1 MRQAA
6 LRAAWLAIGLFMSA
20 LAWAAPAVPVVLE
33 AERKE
38 IRLQEGIEVLEDGE
52 RRLQATDFSAA
63 PPASFHKLPGEH
75 HSYGYSGSAFWARVE
90 VGNPGAGGADWFLVY
105 KQVAIDRIQVF
116 LGRADG
122 TWREIAPYGAETA
135 HELFG
140 GLRYPAFHLSLAGGE
155 RATVLVR
162 IENSSPIRFPLVM
175 QEFHDFFKQDRVGRM
190 WAGLALAIPLVVAI
204 YMLFLWGAMRDHSL
218 LLYIG
223 FQLAVMVASAWISGY
238 LAEILPMLPRRTL
251 AEIGVVA
258 FNLSYFF
265 GLLHARAFMQ
275 LPRRQPVLARA
286 VLFVAPLFL
295 LVIGIE
301 VVQPTAARLITVAGA
316 IGVVLFVFGTSLA
329 AWYRRLPHA
338 AIYAAAWASLLPGV
352 ASIIGSRLG
361 WIDHGAVTVAQLAA
375 GVMSSLIFGIAL
387 AGQIRLREAR
397 AQAVMAQGR
406 LLAAAHHDLR
416 QPLQSL
422 GLFAASLAGQ
432 TDPLHIRRLV
442 GRINQSVEALEKLFS
457 GVLDVSRLD
466 AGVQAVE
473 RRPFPVQEVF
483 ARIAAE
489 FLPQAQERGL
499 RLRVRPTGEW
509 TESDPLVFERILRN
523 LVSNAIRYTE
533 RGGVLLACRRRGRR
547 LWIEVWD
554 TGIGI
559 DGADRE
565 KIFEEFFQVGNAARD
580 RSKGLG
586 LGLAIVRRLADLLGE
601 KLTLRS
607 VPGRGSVFAL
617 RCSRA
622 MPVSAAAL
630 VASPA
635 TPHEAG
641 GRQLVVL
648 LEDDAL
654 VRMALEG
661 LLVQRGLAVV
671 GGATF
676 EEASQSLQEIARTPD
691 LIIADYR
698 LRDGENGVAAARKL
712 QQAFGAA
719 FPVLLLTGESTDGGL
734 EEAAASG
741 FPVLRKPVT
750 GARLLAEIDVLLGR
764 SDVRGEAAKA

>member
-6 LRAAWLAIGLFMSA
+6 LRAAWLAIGLFMA
-20 LAWAAPAVPVVLE
+20 APAWAAPVVLE

-38 IRLQEGIEVLEDGE
+38 IRLQEGIEVLEDAE

-75 HSYGYSGSAFWARVE
+75 HSYGYSASAFWARAE
-90 VGNPGAGGADWFLVY
+90 IGNPGAGRADWFLVY

-140 GLRYPAFHLSLAGGE
+140 GLRYPAFHLSLAAGE

-190 WAGLALAIPLVVAI
+190 WAGLALVIPLVVAI

-251 AEIGVVA
+251 AEIGVAA

-275 LPRRQPVLARA
+275 LPRRQPVLGRA

-295 LVIGIE
+295 LVIGME
-301 VVQPTAARLITVAGA
+301 FVQPTAARLITVAGA
-316 IGVVLFVFGTSLA
+316 IGVVLFVFGTTLV

-422 GLFAASLAGQ
+422 GIFIELMRGEAERPAQVRALAGRMEAAYGSLADFIDGLLELSRAADGQ
-432 TDPLHIRRLV
+432 HEPKLV
-442 GRINQSVEALEKLFS
+442 
-457 GVLDVSRLD
+457 
-466 AGVQAVE
+466 
-473 RRPFPVQEVF
+473 
-483 ARIAAE
+483 
-489 FLPQAQERGL
+489 
-499 RLRVRPTGEW
+499 RLRVNDVLAPLVAEYRRLAAAVGLELRHVPSSAW
-509 TESDPLVFERILRN
+509 IESDPRLLERILRN
-523 LVSNAIRYTE
+523 ILANAVRYTQ
-533 RGGVLLACRRRGRR
+533 RGRILVGCRRCGDR
-547 LWIEVWD
+547 LAIEVCD
-554 TGIGI
+554 TGPGI
-559 DGADRE
+559 AERDRE
-565 KIFEEFFQVGNAARD
+565 RMFDTFIQGAEAQNSRAGF
-580 RSKGLG
+580 G
-586 LGLAIVRRLADLLGE
+586 LGLAIVKQLARRMGHE
-601 KLTLRS
+601 ICLRS
-607 VPGRGSVFAL
+607 VEGRGSCFRVL
-617 RCSRA
+617 VPR
-622 MPVSAAAL
+622 PVSM
-630 VASPA
+630 
-635 TPHEAG
+635 E
-641 GRQLVVL
+641 R
-648 LEDDAL
+648 
-654 VRMALEG
+654 
-661 LLVQRGLAVV
+661 
-671 GGATF
+671 
-676 EEASQSLQEIARTPD
+676 
-691 LIIADYR
+691 
-698 LRDGENGVAAARKL
+698 
-712 QQAFGAA
+712 
-719 FPVLLLTGESTDGGL
+719 
-734 EEAAASG
+734 
-741 FPVLRKPVT
+741 
-750 GARLLAEIDVLLGR
+750 
-764 SDVRGEAAKA
+764 

>member
-20 LAWAAPAVPVVLE
+20 PACAAPVVLE
-33 AERKE
+33 AEHKE
-38 IRLQEGIEVLEDGE
+38 IRLHEGIEVLEDAQ
-52 RRLQATDFSAA
+52 RRLLATDFSAL

-75 HSYGYSGSAFWARVE
+75 HSYGYSGSAFWARAE
-90 VGNPGAGGADWFLVY
+90 IGNPGAGGADWFLVY

-162 IENSSPIRFPLVM
+162 IENSSPIRFPLAM

-190 WAGLALAIPLVVAI
+190 WAGLALVIPLVVAI

-223 FQLAVMVASAWISGY
+223 FQLSVMVASAWISGY

-286 VLFVAPLFL
+286 VLFAAPLFL

-301 VVQPTAARLITVAGA
+301 FVQPTAARLITVAGA

-397 AQAVMAQGR
+397 AQTVMAQGR

-422 GLFAASLAGQ
+422 GIFIELMRGEADQPAQVRTLAGRMEAAYGSL
-432 TDPLHIRRLV
+432 TDFLDGLLELSRAADGQHEPKLV
-442 GRINQSVEALEKLFS
+442 
-457 GVLDVSRLD
+457 
-466 AGVQAVE
+466 
-473 RRPFPVQEVF
+473 
-483 ARIAAE
+483 
-489 FLPQAQERGL
+489 
-499 RLRVRPTGEW
+499 RLRVNDVLAPLVAEYRRLAAAVGLELRYVPCAGW
-509 TESDPLVFERILRN
+509 IESDPRLLERILRN
-523 LVSNAIRYTE
+523 ILANAVRYTQ
-533 RGGVLLACRRRGRR
+533 RGRILVGCRRCGDR
-547 LWIEVWD
+547 LAIEVCD
-554 TGIGI
+554 TGPGI
-559 DGADRE
+559 AERDQERMFDT
-565 KIFEEFFQVGNAARD
+565 FFQGAEAQNSRA
-580 RSKGLG
+580 GFG
-586 LGLAIVRRLADLLGE
+586 LGLAIVKQLALRMGHE
-601 KLTLRS
+601 ICLRS
-607 VPGRGSVFAL
+607 VEGRGSCF
-617 RCSRA
+617 R
-622 MPVSAAAL
+622 
-630 VASPA
+630 
-635 TPHEAG
+635 
-641 GRQLVVL
+641 VL
-648 LEDDAL
+648 
-654 VRMALEG
+654 
-661 LLVQRGLAVV
+661 
-671 GGATF
+671 
-676 EEASQSLQEIARTPD
+676 
-691 LIIADYR
+691 
-698 LRDGENGVAAARKL
+698 
-712 QQAFGAA
+712 
-719 FPVLLLTGESTDGGL
+719 
-734 EEAAASG
+734 
-741 FPVLRKPVT
+741 VLR
-750 GARLLAEIDVLLGR
+750 
-764 SDVRGEAAKA
+764 AAGPLER

>member
-20 LAWAAPAVPVVLE
+20 PACAAPVVLE
-33 AERKE
+33 AEHKE
-38 IRLQEGIEVLEDGE
+38 IRLHEGIEVLEDAQ
-52 RRLQATDFSAA
+52 RRLQATDFSAL

-75 HSYGYSGSAFWARVE
+75 HSYGYSGSAFWARAE
-90 VGNPGAGGADWFLVY
+90 IGNPGAGGADWFLVY

-162 IENSSPIRFPLVM
+162 IENSSPIRFPLAM

-190 WAGLALAIPLVVAI
+190 WAGLALVIPLVVAI

-223 FQLAVMVASAWISGY
+223 FQLSVMVASAWISGY

-286 VLFVAPLFL
+286 VLFAAPLFL

-301 VVQPTAARLITVAGA
+301 FVQPTAARLITVAGA

-397 AQAVMAQGR
+397 AQTVMAQGR

-422 GLFAASLAGQ
+422 GIFIELMRGEADQPAQVRTLAGRMEAAYGSL
-432 TDPLHIRRLV
+432 TDFLDGLLELSRAADGQHEPKLV
-442 GRINQSVEALEKLFS
+442 
-457 GVLDVSRLD
+457 
-466 AGVQAVE
+466 
-473 RRPFPVQEVF
+473 
-483 ARIAAE
+483 
-489 FLPQAQERGL
+489 
-499 RLRVRPTGEW
+499 RLRVNDVLAPLVAEYRRLAAAVGLELRYVPCAGW
-509 TESDPLVFERILRN
+509 IESDPRLLERILRN
-523 LVSNAIRYTE
+523 ILANAVRYTQ
-533 RGGVLLACRRRGRR
+533 RGRILVGCRRCGDR
-547 LWIEVWD
+547 LAIEVCD
-554 TGIGI
+554 TGPGI
-559 DGADRE
+559 AERDQERMFDT
-565 KIFEEFFQVGNAARD
+565 FFQGAEAQNSRA
-580 RSKGLG
+580 GFG
-586 LGLAIVRRLADLLGE
+586 LGLAIVKQLALRMGHE
-601 KLTLRS
+601 ICLRS
-607 VPGRGSVFAL
+607 VEGRGSCFRV
-617 RCSRA
+617 
-622 MPVSAAAL
+622 L
-630 VASPA
+630 VPR
-635 TPHEAG
+635 P
-641 GRQLVVL
+641 
-648 LEDDAL
+648 
-654 VRMALEG
+654 
-661 LLVQRGLAVV
+661 
-671 GGATF
+671 
-676 EEASQSLQEIARTPD
+676 SLKER
-691 LIIADYR
+691 
-698 LRDGENGVAAARKL
+698 
-712 QQAFGAA
+712 
-719 FPVLLLTGESTDGGL
+719 
-734 EEAAASG
+734 
-741 FPVLRKPVT
+741 
-750 GARLLAEIDVLLGR
+750 
-764 SDVRGEAAKA
+764 